1 MAEAKLDD
9 TGVTTGAVAYLLSY
23 STKEFLKS
31 FLVLQVAEDYT
42 TAVGAVVLRAR
53 NQRLPFALARVV
65 VILLCMISEMAML
78 ASMARRWSAVRPK

>member
-9 TGVTTGAVAYLLSY
+9 TGVTTGTVAYLLSY
-23 STKEFLKS
+23 STKEFLKG
-31 FLVLQVAEDYT
+31 FFVLQVAEDYT
-42 TAVGAVVLRAR
+42 TAVSA
-53 NQRLPFALARVV
+53 FALARVV